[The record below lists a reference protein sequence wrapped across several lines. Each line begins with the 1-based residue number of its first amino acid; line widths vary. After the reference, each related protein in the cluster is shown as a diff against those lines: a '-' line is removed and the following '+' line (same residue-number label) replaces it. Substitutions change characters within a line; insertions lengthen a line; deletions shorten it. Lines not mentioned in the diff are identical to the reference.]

1 MAIVTPSGVQQV
13 LYENEKKEEFDTLI
27 ARLMKENKGLKIN
40 QYTLCLVQYPASMLS
55 ALKQAVADQ
64 EISSLDRIQLLLD
77 MKRLCNAQRVKPS
90 DLLSF
95 MEAYKQENDWSVL
108 EFEVSLLNS
117 LYEDVD
123 ESLKVPYQEYTRQL
137 LYHGYEVCGW
147 DPIEGENVYE
157 TSARPLILG

>member
-1 MAIVTPSGVQQV
+1 M

-27 ARLMKENKGLKIN
+27 ARLMKENKWLKIN

-95 MEAYKQENDWSVL
+95 MEAYKQENDWSV
-108 EFEVSLLNS
+108 
-117 LYEDVD
+117 
-123 ESLKVPYQEYTRQL
+123 
-137 LYHGYEVCGW
+137 H
-147 DPIEGENVYE
+147 
-157 TSARPLILG
+157 